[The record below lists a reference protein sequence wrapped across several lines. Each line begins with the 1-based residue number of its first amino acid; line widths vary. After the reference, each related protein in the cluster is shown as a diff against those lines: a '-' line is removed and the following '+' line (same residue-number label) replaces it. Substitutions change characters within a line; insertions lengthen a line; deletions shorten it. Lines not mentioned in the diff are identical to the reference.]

1 MGAVFL
7 HGMGTSSGAR
17 QCGVTHVPGLKC
29 YLCPRTVPRP
39 GLLRVLSVV
48 AALVPRRLVARLLV
62 VLPCRLDGPGIT
74 RPVAVAELLA
84 RSLDVPPLMLDVL
97 ALHG

>member
-29 YLCPRTVPRP
+29 YLCPRTVPPRS
-39 GLLRVLSVV
+39 GADALCARSLR
-48 AALVPRRLVARLLV
+48 ALCDSGTPVARLKHEFGA
-62 VLPCRLDGPGIT
+62 DSQPGEH
-74 RPVAVAELLA
+74 VN
-84 RSLDVPPLMLDVL
+84 
-97 ALHG
+97 